1 MEGVVVYRGELIIS
15 HLFFVD
21 DSLIFCKA
29 SMNDCNSLQHVLKVY
44 EDASGQQLI
53 KAKTSLFVN
62 TNTNREIQEEIKT
75 RFGAQIIRQH
85 ENYLGLPSLISR
97 NKQNTFNVVKE
108 KLAKKLV
115 GWKEKLMSK
124 ASKEILI
131 KVVA

>member
-85 ENYLGLPSLISR
+85 EKYLGLPTLISR
-97 NKQNTFNVVKE
+97 NKKYFQCSEGKVG
-108 KLAKKLV
+108 KKLV

>member
-44 EDASGQQLI
+44 EDASGQQMI

-75 RFGAQIIRQH
+75 RFGA
-85 ENYLGLPSLISR
+85 
-97 NKQNTFNVVKE
+97 
-108 KLAKKLV
+108 
-115 GWKEKLMSK
+115 
-124 ASKEILI
+124 
-131 KVVA
+131 

>member
-97 NKQNTFNVVKE
+97 NKKYLRCSEGKVG
-108 KLAKKLV
+108 KKLV